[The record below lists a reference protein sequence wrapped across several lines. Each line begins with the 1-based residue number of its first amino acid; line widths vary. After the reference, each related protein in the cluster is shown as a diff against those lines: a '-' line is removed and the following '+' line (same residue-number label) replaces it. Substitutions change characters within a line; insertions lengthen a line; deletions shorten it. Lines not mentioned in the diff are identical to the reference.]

1 MTSTQSTSS
10 TVQTQVNTHTQFSIW
25 QVFKRHMPRVLA
37 TTLVDII
44 FPFIIYFIL
53 QKYVKPVYAMIFA
66 GTPPLFMVLLK
77 AILTRTFDAL
87 GFLVAIGFIISGV
100 VAIITHNAI
109 IILLE
114 KSLVTGIVSIVF
126 AISLIPFNCCH
137 HRYHLRPLAYYFYQD
152 LIPTNRE
159 QVGLPANLF
168 ITNQE
173 STRTGEEEDRES
185 EVLIRKM
192 SDREEIT
199 QLYEWMYTNCPSFR
213 FSCYLITNT
222 WGVGFL
228 AEFLAR
234 LTLILVHLSVN
245 KIVMYGNII
254 LSALTGICILLTII
268 CVVRERKQ
276 TIISIERWKQEHLY
290 VQ

>member
-1 MTSTQSTSS
+1 
-10 TVQTQVNTHTQFSIW
+10 
-25 QVFKRHMPRVLA
+25 
-37 TTLVDII
+37 
-44 FPFIIYFIL
+44 
-53 QKYVKPVYAMIFA
+53 MIVA

-87 GFLVAIGFIISGV
+87 GFLVAIGFIISGI

-126 AISLIPFNCCH
+126 AISLIPFNCCCH
-137 HRYHLRPLAYYFYQD
+137 HHYHLRPLAYYFYQD

-168 ITNQE
+168 INNQE

-185 EVLIRKM
+185 EVLIRKI
-192 SDREEIT
+192 SDREEIG

-213 FSCYLITNT
+213 FSCYLITST

-254 LSALTGICILLTII
+254 LSALTVICILLTII

-276 TIISIERWKQEHLY
+276 TIISIGRWKQEHFY

>member
-1 MTSTQSTSS
+1 
-10 TVQTQVNTHTQFSIW
+10 
-25 QVFKRHMPRVLA
+25 
-37 TTLVDII
+37 
-44 FPFIIYFIL
+44 
-53 QKYVKPVYAMIFA
+53 
-66 GTPPLFMVLLK
+66 
-77 AILTRTFDAL
+77 
-87 GFLVAIGFIISGV
+87 
-100 VAIITHNAI
+100 
-109 IILLE
+109 
-114 KSLVTGIVSIVF
+114 
-126 AISLIPFNCCH
+126 CCH

-192 SDREEIT
+192 SDREEIA

-213 FSCYLITNT
+213 FSCYLITST
-222 WGVGFL
+222 WGVG
-228 AEFLAR
+228 FLAR